1 MKILRNHRFMS
12 DRTEVKKILNEL
24 EIELKEDIASLIQEL
39 KIVKS
44 DLRE

>member
-1 MKILRNHRFMS
+1 MS